1 MSAGA
6 GLGQAPGGAGLSGG
20 AIAGIVIGVL
30 VVVAA
35 AAAAAAVT
43 VKQHLHATA
52 LRALT
57 QHPPGLG
64 SPAAAA

>member
-1 MSAGA
+1 VSAGA
-6 GLGQAPGGAGLSGG
+6 ALGLAPEDAGLSGG
-20 AIAGIVIGVL
+20 AIAGIVVGV
-30 VVVAA
+30 VVAVAA
-35 AAAAAAVT
+35 AAAAAAVA

-64 SPAAAA
+64 AGQ